1 MTTLDP
7 MVVDALIGLGG
18 AAAGYLTHWWQ
29 ANRGKVVETLSEE
42 IQDAIDQLE
51 DATGLDIPDQWEDK
65 VDDLVEDAVER
76 LEDTAEEVAD
86 AVEEAV
92 EDGDLSDVTEAVSEV
107 VSEAVEEAKAELD
120 VAIDDLED
128 LTVAGL
134 KERLQELGLPVSGR
148 KKELI
153 DRIIAHV
160 NGGELE

>member
-51 DATGLDIPDQWEDK
+51 DATGLDIPDEWEDK
-65 VDDLVEDAVER
+65 VEDLVEDVVER
-76 LEDTAEEVAD
+76 LEDTAEEVAE
-86 AVEEAV
+86 AVEE
-92 EDGDLSDVTEAVSEV
+92 GDLSEV
-107 VSEAVEEAKAELD
+107 AEVISEAVEEAKADLD
-120 VAIDDLED
+120 VAIEDLED

-134 KERLQELGLPVSGR
+134 RERLKELGVDITGR
-148 KKELI
+148 PRKAELI
-153 DRIIAHV
+153 QMIINHV
-160 NGGELE
+160 NE

>member
-51 DATGLDIPDQWEDK
+51 DATGLDVPDEWEDK
-65 VDDLVEDAVER
+65 VEDLVEDVVER
-76 LEDTAEEVAD
+76 LEDTAEEVAE
-86 AVEEAV
+86 AVEE
-92 EDGDLSDVTEAVSEV
+92 GDLSEV
-107 VSEAVEEAKAELD
+107 AEVISEAVEEAKADLD
-120 VAIDDLED
+120 VAIEDLED

-134 KERLQELGLPVSGR
+134 RERLKELGVDITGR
-148 KKELI
+148 PRKAELI
-153 DRIIAHV
+153 EMIINHV
-160 NGGELE
+160 NGGEME

>member
-51 DATGLDIPDQWEDK
+51 DATGLDVPDEWEDK
-65 VDDLVEDAVER
+65 VEDLVEDAVER
-76 LEDTAEEVAD
+76 LEDTAEEVA
-86 AVEEAV
+86 EAV
-92 EDGDLSDVTEAVSEV
+92 EDGDLSGVTEVI
-107 VSEAVEEAKAELD
+107 SEALEEAKADLD
-120 VAIDDLED
+120 VAIEDLED

-134 KERLQELGLPVSGR
+134 RERLKELGVDITGR
-148 KKELI
+148 PRKAELI
-153 DRIIAHV
+153 QMIVNHV
-160 NGGELE
+160 NGGEME

>member
-51 DATGLDIPDQWEDK
+51 DATGLDIPDEWEDK
-65 VDDLVEDAVER
+65 VEDLVEDVVER
-76 LEDTAEEVAD
+76 LEDTAEEVAE
-86 AVEEAV
+86 AVEE
-92 EDGDLSDVTEAVSEV
+92 GDLSEV
-107 VSEAVEEAKAELD
+107 AEVISEAVEEAKADLD
-120 VAIDDLED
+120 VAIEDLED

-134 KERLQELGLPVSGR
+134 RERLKELGVDITGR
-148 KKELI
+148 PRKADLI
-153 DRIIAHV
+153 QMIINHV
-160 NGGELE
+160 NGGEME

>member
-51 DATGLDIPDQWEDK
+51 DATGLDIPDEWEDK
-65 VDDLVEDAVER
+65 VEDLVEDVVER
-76 LEDTAEEVAD
+76 LEDTAEEVAE
-86 AVEEAV
+86 AVEE
-92 EDGDLSDVTEAVSEV
+92 GDLSEV
-107 VSEAVEEAKAELD
+107 AEVISEAVEEAKADLD
-120 VAIDDLED
+120 VAIEDLED

-134 KERLQELGLPVSGR
+134 RERLKELGVDITGR
-148 KKELI
+148 PRKAELI
-153 DRIIAHV
+153 KMIVNHV
-160 NGGELE
+160 NGGEME

>member
-51 DATGLDIPDQWEDK
+51 DATGLDVPDEWEDK
-65 VDDLVEDAVER
+65 VEDLVEDAVER
-76 LEDTAEEVAD
+76 LEDTAEEVA
-86 AVEEAV
+86 EAV
-92 EDGDLSDVTEAVSEV
+92 EDGDLSGVTEVI
-107 VSEAVEEAKAELD
+107 SEALEEAKADLD
-120 VAIDDLED
+120 VAIEDLED

-134 KERLQELGLPVSGR
+134 RERLKEWGVDITGR
-148 KKELI
+148 PRKAELI
-153 DRIIAHV
+153 QMIVNHV
-160 NGGELE
+160 NGGEME

>member
-51 DATGLDIPDQWEDK
+51 DATGLDVPDAWEDK
-65 VDDLVEDAVER
+65 ADDLVEDVVER
-76 LEDTAEEVAD
+76 LEDTAEEVA
-86 AVEEAV
+86 EAV
-92 EDGDLSDVTEAVSEV
+92 EDGDLSEV
-107 VSEAVEEAKAELD
+107 AEVISEAVKEAKADLD
-120 VAIDDLED
+120 VAIEDLED

-134 KERLQELGLPVSGR
+134 RERLKELGVDITGR
-148 KKELI
+148 PRKAELI
-153 DRIIAHV
+153 EMIINHV
-160 NGGELE
+160 TE